1 MIVEDNVDLAPYTT
15 FGIHRTCRHLITV
28 STVQELAQALER
40 YPGARI
46 LGGGSNVLV
55 TQNIDAP
62 VIHMGLRGIVLL
74 ESGGEQT
81 TTADVRVAAGE
92 RWHDFVGWCVD
103 HDLGG
108 LENLALIPGTVGA
121 APMQNIGAYGVEQE
135 RCFVELQAMERSTRE
150 IHTFD
155 RTTCEFGYRES
166 VFKNALR
173 DRYVIVSVT
182 YRLAKAPHQVNVTYR
197 DVDEELHS
205 ERAKERNSEM
215 AKERNG
221 ETVTIRDVYEAVVR
235 IRTRKLPDP
244 AVIGNAG
251 SFFKNPVVSA
261 ETYAALAADHVEMP
275 HYPQADGSVK
285 LAAAWLIDQCGWKGY
300 REDGIGVHDR
310 QALVLV
316 NHDGATGADIIDL
329 AQRIQRSV
337 KDRFG
342 VDLMPEV
349 NVW

>member
-1 MIVEDNVDLAPYTT
+1 
-15 FGIHRTCRHLITV
+15 
-28 STVQELAQALER
+28 
-40 YPGARI
+40 
-46 LGGGSNVLV
+46 
-55 TQNIDAP
+55 
-62 VIHMGLRGIVLL
+62 
-74 ESGGEQT
+74 
-81 TTADVRVAAGE
+81 
-92 RWHDFVGWCVD
+92 
-103 HDLGG
+103 G

-166 VFKNALR
+166 VFKNTLR

-197 DVDEELHS
+197 DVDEE
-205 ERAKERNSEM
+205 M
-215 AKERNG
+215 ARGREGEKVEGSKG
-221 ETVTIRDVYEAVVR
+221 ETVEIRDVYEAVVR

-261 ETYAALAADHVEMP
+261 ETYAAMAADHVEMP

-285 LAAAWLIDQCGWKGY
+285 LAAAWLIDQCGWKGH

-316 NHDGATGADIIDL
+316 NHGGATGADLIDL
-329 AQRIQRSV
+329 ARRIQRSV

-342 VDLMPEV
+342 VDLTPEV